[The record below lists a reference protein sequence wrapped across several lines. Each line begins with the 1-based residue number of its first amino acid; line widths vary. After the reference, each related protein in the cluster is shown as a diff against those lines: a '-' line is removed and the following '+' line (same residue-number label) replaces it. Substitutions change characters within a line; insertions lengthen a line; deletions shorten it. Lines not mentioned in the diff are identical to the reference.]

1 MYSDEELTQLHIHDC
16 DVRDDAEEVSTIYS
30 GEIPTRL
37 VEGTILT
44 SAPRVPTQE
53 QVAARNTRP
62 NRYVKLNVDLEWAED
77 NTIPYV
83 LAMTEL
89 E

>member
-30 GEIPTRL
+30 GEIPTGL

-53 QVAARNTRP
+53 QVAA
-62 NRYVKLNVDLEWAED
+62 
-77 NTIPYV
+77 
-83 LAMTEL
+83 
-89 E
+89 